1 MTYTINLANYT
12 TMYRAMIKP
21 RFKLN
26 ALHRLRAFP
35 KNTTEKLLDQYLKD
49 NYHVTLHHACYL
61 IILGCDIEELEDT
74 LTITIKDKDLD
85 KLARLI
91 TFGNGRL
98 SGSRILPF
106 ILNKL

>member
-1 MTYTINLANYT
+1 MTYTINLVNYT
-12 TMYRAMIKP
+12 TMYRAMIKS

-26 ALHRLRAFP
+26 ALHRLRTFP
-35 KNTTEKLLDQYLKD
+35 KNTAEKLLDQYLKE
-49 NYHVTLHHACYL
+49 NYHITLHHACHL

>member
-1 MTYTINLANYT
+1 MTYTINLTNYAKA
-12 TMYRAMIKP
+12 YRAVAKP

-35 KNTTEKLLDQYLKD
+35 KNTAEKLLDQYLKE
-49 NYHVTLHHACYL
+49 NYQITLNHACYL
-61 IILGCDIEELEDT
+61 IILNCTVEELKDT
-74 LTITIKDKDLD
+74 LTITIKSKELD
-85 KLARLI
+85 KIARII
-91 TFGNGRL
+91 TFGTGRL